1 MYSSCKEAHI
11 AVNEKIQQINA
22 NRQESIRPQYIDI
35 ALNEAIDV
43 LLTQKIKAF
52 EESGRY
58 YDDLQV
64 LKDTYRSPLYLL
76 ANEGNR
82 GFAYL
87 PANYLH
93 GVSYTASVIFDK
105 FKRYRTTESI
115 TTRIYVIN
123 ISELFKTIP
132 GYIEDFNIQIGADNI
147 TFHYPAK
154 IYRKDG
160 LFEYI
165 NYMLSVLLRK
175 GYNVTY
181 EHYRGSYYPE
191 SLIFYFDMPT
201 LIVVGDKYEIK
212 LDQFNNERYTGRY
225 EVITANGT
233 ITKVRESR
241 FAGMDLVS
249 DVQRMD
255 MLQTYHNRANRHLHP
270 ICVIENDRLL
280 VDMDDKF
287 IITDVAITY
296 LRKPTRFNIVTD
308 EVSELPF
315 KTEIIDLAT
324 QKLLGI
330 LKDPGYQVA
339 INESNSLK

>member
-1 MYSSCKEAHI
+1 
-11 AVNEKIQQINA
+11 
-22 NRQESIRPQYIDI
+22 
-35 ALNEAIDV
+35 
-43 LLTQKIKAF
+43 
-52 EESGRY
+52 
-58 YDDLQV
+58 
-64 LKDTYRSPLYLL
+64 
-76 ANEGNR
+76 
-82 GFAYL
+82 
-87 PANYLH
+87 
-93 GVSYTASVIFDK
+93 
-105 FKRYRTTESI
+105 
-115 TTRIYVIN
+115 
-123 ISELFKTIP
+123 
-132 GYIEDFNIQIGADNI
+132 
-147 TFHYPAK
+147 
-154 IYRKDG
+154 
-160 LFEYI
+160 
-165 NYMLSVLLRK
+165 MLSVLLRK

-181 EHYRGSYYPE
+181 ERYRNSYYPE

-270 ICVIENDRLL
+270 ICVIENNRLL
-280 VDMDDKF
+280 VDMD
-287 IITDVAITY
+287 
-296 LRKPTRFNIVTD
+296 NIVTD

>member
-1 MYSSCKEAHI
+1 
-11 AVNEKIQQINA
+11 
-22 NRQESIRPQYIDI
+22 
-35 ALNEAIDV
+35 
-43 LLTQKIKAF
+43 
-52 EESGRY
+52 
-58 YDDLQV
+58 
-64 LKDTYRSPLYLL
+64 
-76 ANEGNR
+76 
-82 GFAYL
+82 
-87 PANYLH
+87 
-93 GVSYTASVIFDK
+93 
-105 FKRYRTTESI
+105 
-115 TTRIYVIN
+115 
-123 ISELFKTIP
+123 
-132 GYIEDFNIQIGADNI
+132 
-147 TFHYPAK
+147 
-154 IYRKDG
+154 
-160 LFEYI
+160 
-165 NYMLSVLLRK
+165 MLSVLLRK

-191 SLIFYFDMPT
+191 SLIFYFDTPT
-201 LIVVGDKYEIK
+201 LIVVGDKYNIK
-212 LDQFNNERYTGRY
+212 LGRFNNERYTGRY

-233 ITKVRESR
+233 ITEVRESR

-270 ICVIENDRLL
+270 ICVIENNRLL